1 MPRPTA
7 SVEQS
12 PQLVSFDA
20 KRQKAVFTNAFGFI
34 DPYAGGSRDGDT
46 ESVASASGMSSMS
59 AAGSHNILEEVVNDV
74 EIVFFPKDSVL
85 VEQGERNPG
94 RS

>member
-1 MPRPTA
+1 
-7 SVEQS
+7 
-12 PQLVSFDA
+12 
-20 KRQKAVFTNAFGFI
+20 
-34 DPYAGGSRDGDT
+34 
-46 ESVASASGMSSMS
+46 MS

-94 RS
+94 LYYVIDGFLDVSVPIEDDGPETNVLGTLPNGPGGIVEPILCRCNS